1 VLPPLEFIQAHQR
14 MSPDAPGYRRGS
26 LVKAMIAYVD
36 GPHLAR
42 RFGHSSIGSL
52 AFICP
57 ACVVALA
64 HERWPRWVP
73 PPEFQTDVRPCGAT
87 TIYGVSR
94 DLDRSIT
101 PSPCH
106 LARSVIGSAR
116 ERAIGL
122 SGSSCRAEDLSGPAR
137 TNSNALRC
145 IALARHHEF
154 PGDPG
159 DLVGQGDRGQLWR
172 LALEQLQQPGRGS
185 RTLAAP

>member
-1 VLPPLEFIQAHQR
+1 MPPPCPYGGGLRGDYSSEL
-14 MSPDAPGYRRGS
+14 RRDH
-26 LVKAMIAYVD
+26 AYVD
-36 GPHLAR
+36 GPRLAR
-42 RFGHSSIGSL
+42 GFGHRLIGSL

-73 PPEFQTDVRPCGAT
+73 RPEFQTDVRPCGAT
-87 TIYGVSR
+87 TICGVSR

-106 LARSVIGSAR
+106 LARTVIGSAR
-116 ERAIGL
+116 ERAIGS
-122 SGSSCRAEDLSGPAR
+122 SGSSCQAEDLSGTAR
-137 TNSNALRC
+137 TNGNALRC

-159 DLVGQGDRGQLWR
+159 NLVGQGDRGQLGR
-172 LALEQLQQPGRGS
+172 LALEQRHQPGRGR